1 MSGESFTDRLAA
13 AARALEAEPGS
24 QHTMERTLEIARE
37 LVTSCDYAGISLMR
51 RGRIESPA
59 YTDEVVLAFDMLQ
72 YQHEQGP
79 CVDAI
84 FAEEV
89 VHSPDLEHD
98 ERWPVWAPV
107 AVRKTGIRSMMCF
120 RLFTQRDTVGALNL
134 YSRTVGIFDA
144 DDRDHG
150 SALAAHAALAMVA
163 SQTIET
169 LHLALDSRTVTA
181 QATGILMERFDID
194 ADRAFAVLRRVSQD
208 SNRKLRDVAQ
218 ELVITRIT
226 PTTST
231 TPPGNAPTVLG

>member
-1 MSGESFTDRLAA
+1 MSEQTFQDRIAA
-13 AARALEAEPGS
+13 AARALEAEASS

-37 LVTSCDYAGISLMR
+37 LVPSCDHAGISLMR

-59 YTDEVVLAFDMLQ
+59 YSDPVVLAFDMLQ
-72 YQHEQGP
+72 YEHEQGP

-84 FAEEV
+84 FAEEM

-98 ERWPVWAPV
+98 PRWPRWAPV

-120 RLFTQRDTVGALNL
+120 RLFTQQDTVGALNL
-134 YSRTVGIFDA
+134 YSRTIGVFDV

-150 SALAAHAALAMVA
+150 SALAAHAALAVVA
-163 SQTIET
+163 SREIET

-226 PTTST
+226 PT
-231 TPPGNAPTVLG
+231 PPPESG